1 MVKMGNGCDM
11 ETYGDLGVEK
21 CKYKKTAIAFWQ
33 KFLCVFFLQVAWCRL
48 TKYGVSHSSKY
59 QFWCQSFWM
68 DLMCFWWCVGS
79 RLIVFFKYTFGRF
92 SSGIFVATASFPTS
106 LPSCVGNGGSK
117 LWGKPSAPGNQS
129 YHRKRCR
136 GGALAGDTRIP
147 GLINKELGS
156 RHSQNGR
163 IHYSVFGKEFGR
175 RKKCM
180 LLLSEVDFFC
190 PYLGPWSKGFMWNKE
205 HIHSGKPSQC
215 CHGKCTSTTVGSAGH
230 IWEGA
235 ADRVAWWWTMNR
247 W

>member
-1 MVKMGNGCDM
+1 MQAHKMRGYRIVASISFGVNHFEWIWYAFDDVLPAGC
-11 ETYGDLGVEK
+11 
-21 CKYKKTAIAFWQ
+21 
-33 KFLCVFFLQVAWCRL
+33 
-48 TKYGVSHSSKY
+48 
-59 QFWCQSFWM
+59 
-68 DLMCFWWCVGS
+68 
-79 RLIVFFKYTFGRF
+79 RLIVFFFKYTFGRF
-92 SSGIFVATASFPTS
+92 SSGVFVATASFPIS

-136 GGALAGDTRIP
+136 GGALADKYQGWSTKNLAAGIP
-147 GLINKELGS
+147 RMIEYL
-156 RHSQNGR
+156 
-163 IHYSVFGKEFGR
+163 HYSVFGRELGR
-175 RKKCM
+175 HMKCM

-190 PYLGPWSKGFMWNKE
+190 PYLGPWPKGFMWNKE